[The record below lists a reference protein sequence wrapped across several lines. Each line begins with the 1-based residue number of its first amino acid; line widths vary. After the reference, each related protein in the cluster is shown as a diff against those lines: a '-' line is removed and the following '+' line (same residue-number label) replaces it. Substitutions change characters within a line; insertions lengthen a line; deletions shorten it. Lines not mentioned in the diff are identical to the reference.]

1 MTINKLFFQ
10 FICDDARRQVLTVER
25 HGEDFETKFMRRGCQ
40 LSDDHWQTINQAF
53 SLFNDSLTENVYRI
67 EFDSGLTDGIESV
80 AIRRDLA

>member
-10 FICDDARRQVLTVER
+10 FIGDDARRQILTVER
-25 HGEDFETKFMRRGCQ
+25 HGEDFDTKFMRGGCK